1 MEFLEVTIQCE
12 DLTEE
17 LNIDLNGQQ
26 SSLFIGQTDMSGQI
40 SEG

>member
-1 MEFLEVTIQCE
+1 MEFLEATILNE

-17 LNIDLNGQQ
+17 LNINLDGRQ
-26 SSLFIGQTDMSGQI
+26 SSLFIGQTDLLGQI

>member
-1 MEFLEVTIQCE
+1 MEFLEVTIKCE
-12 DLTEE
+12 DMEE